1 MICLTSK
8 QASQTYIN
16 WGNIM
21 CTGIKIISKT
31 NDIFM
36 DVRWILRLTFW
47 QRRSNCTKIPTL
59 IAQFPKGTVL
69 NSQLNPWTA
78 KYAFMGLA
86 MSGTDQPANDGKT
99 VSLASQMVSTK
110 PAYLVIF
117 NI

>member
-1 MICLTSK
+1 
-8 QASQTYIN
+8 
-16 WGNIM
+16 M

-78 KYAFMGLA
+78 KYSFMGLA
-86 MSGTDQPANDGKT
+86 MSGTDQPRTMVKPSA
-99 VSLASQMVSTK
+99 LLSQMVSMK

>member
-1 MICLTSK
+1 
-8 QASQTYIN
+8 
-16 WGNIM
+16 M

-31 NDIFM
+31 NDIFYGRTM
-36 DVRWILRLTFW
+36 DFTFDFFG
-47 QRRSNCTKIPTL
+47 NEDPIAPKIPTL

-78 KYAFMGLA
+78 KYSFMGLA
-86 MSGTDQPANDGKT
+86 MSGTDQA
-99 VSLASQMVSTK
+99 LLSQMVSTK

>member
-1 MICLTSK
+1 
-8 QASQTYIN
+8 
-16 WGNIM
+16 M

-47 QRRSNCTKIPTL
+47 QRRSNCTKNPYSNCSISKRYSSKQPTKSL
-59 IAQFPKGTVL
+59 
-69 NSQLNPWTA
+69 TA

-86 MSGTDQPANDGKT
+86 MSGTDQPANDGKP
-99 VSLASQMVSTK
+99 SALLSQMVSMK